1 MAGVSKD
8 DDVTLTILFEFLERK
23 NPNANKPK
31 EMTKSQQ
38 DSLKFDVDNAAIFG
52 QGKQSMAYLRHFK
65 KFCKL
70 LVVNLVDLYPAK
82 KEILVDIVREVCNMS
97 RLRVRLVRYAFT
109 SIGMQLLK
117 NLLAQKH
124 SLDLI
129 SNQFKSQPPA
139 I

>member
-1 MAGVSKD
+1 
-8 DDVTLTILFEFLERK
+8 
-23 NPNANKPK
+23 
-31 EMTKSQQ
+31 
-38 DSLKFDVDNAAIFG
+38 
-52 QGKQSMAYLRHFK
+52 
-65 KFCKL
+65 
-70 LVVNLVDLYPAK
+70 
-82 KEILVDIVREVCNMS
+82 
-97 RLRVRLVRYAFT
+97 VRYAFT

>member
-1 MAGVSKD
+1 MA
-8 DDVTLTILFEFLERK
+8 FL
-23 NPNANKPK
+23 
-31 EMTKSQQ
+31 M
-38 DSLKFDVDNAAIFG
+38 
-52 QGKQSMAYLRHFK
+52 HFK